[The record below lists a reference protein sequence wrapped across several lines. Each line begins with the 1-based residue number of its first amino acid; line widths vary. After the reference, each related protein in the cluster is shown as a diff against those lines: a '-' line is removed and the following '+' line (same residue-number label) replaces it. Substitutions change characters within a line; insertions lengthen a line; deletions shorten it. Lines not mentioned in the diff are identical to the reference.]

1 MIRKILG
8 YIAGGA
14 YLIAIYLMLRNGFG
28 NEATTAGFGFIVFL
42 VIATMS
48 ATIGNALGEEFGND

>member
-14 YLIAIYLMLRNGFG
+14 YLFAIYLMLRNGFG
-28 NEATTAGFGFIVFL
+28 NEGNAGFGFIVFL

-48 ATIGNALGEEFGND
+48 ATIGNALGRESDND